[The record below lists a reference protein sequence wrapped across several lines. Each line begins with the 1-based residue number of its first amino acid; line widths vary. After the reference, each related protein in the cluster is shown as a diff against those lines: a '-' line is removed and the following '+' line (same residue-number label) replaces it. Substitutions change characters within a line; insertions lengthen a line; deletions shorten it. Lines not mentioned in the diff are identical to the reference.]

1 MNLKIRRTALRIS
14 QARLA
19 RLAKVS
25 RFKISL
31 YELGDGA
38 LTPDESL
45 RIKEALQAE
54 ANRLRHLAIELE
66 VAV

>member
-1 MNLKIRRTALRIS
+1 MNLKTNRTVLRIS

-19 RLAKVS
+19 RLANVS

-38 LTPDESL
+38 LTPDEFL

-54 ANRLRHLAIELE
+54 ANRLRHLAIELG
-66 VAV
+66 VPV